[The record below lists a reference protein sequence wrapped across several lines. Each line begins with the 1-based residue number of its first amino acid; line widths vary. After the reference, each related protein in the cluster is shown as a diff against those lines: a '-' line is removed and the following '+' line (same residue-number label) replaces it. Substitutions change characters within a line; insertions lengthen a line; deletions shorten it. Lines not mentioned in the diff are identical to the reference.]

1 MNGKNII
8 RLKAK
13 ETDAWFDITP
23 YLASFV
29 PGDGDLNSP
38 DSGRTLDGT
47 MHPGVVTA
55 KEYYDLTF
63 INLDRDTAQKILN
76 LVRKKNKIYMQY
88 PSPLQASGLKTN
100 TFYVQERS
108 IGSPIFVKQSAGN
121 SPATSDYDILWP
133 DISFRLA
140 EI

>member
-1 MNGKNII
+1 MNGKNLI

-13 ETDAWFDITP
+13 ASDSWVDITP
-23 YLASFV
+23 YLASFT

-38 DSGRTLDGT
+38 DSGRTLDGV

-63 INLDRDTAQKILN
+63 VNLDRSTASQILN

-88 PSPLQASGLKTN
+88 PSPLHASGLQTN

-108 IGSPIFVKQSAGN
+108 IGSPIFLKETAGN
-121 SPATSDYDILWP
+121 STATSDFDIIWP